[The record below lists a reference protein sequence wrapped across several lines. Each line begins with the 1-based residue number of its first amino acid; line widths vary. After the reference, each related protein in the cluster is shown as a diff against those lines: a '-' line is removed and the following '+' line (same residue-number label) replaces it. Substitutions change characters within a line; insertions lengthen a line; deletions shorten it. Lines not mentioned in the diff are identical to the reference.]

1 MIKSF
6 HHFKIKGLNQE
17 RFFNNISKKYHIFD
31 INRQDNTLCSFKVE
45 RRFAKK
51 VKTEILNANFTII
64 EEKSSGAGYYFSRF
78 IGAYGVLL
86 AIVLCSVFYAFQ
98 LRFIERIEVWGDL
111 NTEIEQFLEDN
122 LPTKNKNKLN
132 CDEIEKMIND
142 EFNDLSFVSVAVVG
156 QTLVVNVKNSIIP
169 SEMVD
174 EYAPI
179 VSSYDGIVRE
189 IELVQGTLSVE
200 IGDIIQK
207 GQILVEGYV
216 KNSEGEI
223 LNIQPKAEIILDVWA
238 EGESQHFS
246 KLMIT
251 SRTGKS
257 CSNTSV
263 QLFGYEFYSNNVQ
276 PTFSQYE
283 EEKMSEYLTKNNI
296 LPFKIVTTK
305 YFETETKVVESELNL
320 EKQIELARENC
331 LQNIKNYEIIKEE
344 NYRVIS
350 EGNKT
355 TVKYVVTASVKVVNV

>member
-1 MIKSF
+1 MIKGF
-6 HHFKIKGLNQE
+6 HHFKIRGVNQE
-17 RFFNNISKKYHIFD
+17 RFFNNIFKKYRIFD
-31 INRQDNTLCSFKVE
+31 IKRQDKTFCSFKVE

-51 VKTEILNANFTII
+51 VKAEILNANLTII
-64 EEKSSGAGYYFSRF
+64 EEKSSGLAYSFLRLL
-78 IGAYGVLL
+78 GAYGVLV
-86 AIVLCSVFYAFQ
+86 AIILCSVFYVFQ
-98 LRFIERIEVWGDL
+98 LRFIERIEVWGDS
-111 NTEIEQFLEDN
+111 NVEVQQFLEEN
-122 LPTKNKNKLN
+122 LPSKNKSKID
-132 CDEIEKMIND
+132 CDYIEKIIND
-142 EFNDLSFVSVAVVG
+142 NFEDLSFVSVTIVG

-169 SEMVD
+169 PEMVD

-283 EEKMSEYLTKNNI
+283 EEKVSEYLTKNNI

-355 TVKYVVTASVKVVNV
+355 TVKYVVTASMKVVSV